1 MKKIEAV
8 VDTCFLQKLSSEGKN
23 PENIKKILSELN
35 YIPVAHPYLIQHEL
49 SLFSYFNQM
58 IKEGYIHQ
66 VSYSDFLK
74 DNYDRQQYE
83 AYFSLLYEDM
93 RLALEARD
101 GTKKISPLELKK
113 GQTIYNTHRQGSSL
127 GDVHLMLMASFLHMP
142 LILTEDS
149 DIELLRSIARRRMSI
164 GTYTLQIYNALD
176 LLKRVAEKTDSSISK
191 NELLQILNEI
201 KERAHRSEI
210 KTIWN
215 EHHSQ

>member
-35 YIPVAHPYLIQHEL
+35 YIPVAHPYHIQHEL

-127 GDVHLMLMASFLHMP
+127 GDVHLMLMASFLANFAKKLH
-142 LILTEDS
+142 
-149 DIELLRSIARRRMSI
+149 
-164 GTYTLQIYNALD
+164 
-176 LLKRVAEKTDSSISK
+176 
-191 NELLQILNEI
+191 
-201 KERAHRSEI
+201 
-210 KTIWN
+210 
-215 EHHSQ
+215 